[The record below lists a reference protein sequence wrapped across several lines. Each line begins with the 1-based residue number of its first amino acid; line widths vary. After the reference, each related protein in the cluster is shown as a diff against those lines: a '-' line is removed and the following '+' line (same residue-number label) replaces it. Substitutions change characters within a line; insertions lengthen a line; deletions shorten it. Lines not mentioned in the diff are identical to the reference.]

1 MEIRKIKNIIRII
14 ITFFLL
20 GAMVSIFWLT
30 WILKYQDAIVLPFYR
45 KGNWLVV
52 GIYGLMLYLFTQM
65 YGGYKIGTLRLTE
78 LFYSQL
84 LAIAFANVLTYFQI
98 SLIARWFAAVKPY
111 LIMSGVQMAAALL
124 LTFWANRLYFKIY
137 PPRRMLLIYGRD
149 RGWSIVR
156 KMNSRREKFDLSS
169 EVSIDFG
176 VETICGM
183 LSGYEGVL
191 LNDVPEPQRGQIVNY
206 CYKNNIRTYLV
217 PKVTDVLVANSD
229 NLHLFDTPLM
239 LLRNK
244 GIASESLALKR
255 LLDIMLSACT
265 LLLLSPV
272 MLITALAIKLC
283 DGGPVF
289 YRQERLTL
297 DGRIFNIYKFRSMRL
312 DAEEDGVA
320 RLATVHDERIT
331 PVGKWIRRW
340 RLDELPQLINVF
352 TGDMSLVGPRP
363 ERPEIAEE
371 YEKTM
376 PEFAYRLKVK
386 AGVTGYA
393 QILGCYSTTPYDK
406 LLLDLM
412 YIEGYSVLLDLKL
425 IFMTVK
431 VMFWPESSSGIED
444 GTRLPMEDEGKDI
457 PLS

>member
-1 MEIRKIKNIIRII
+1 MKNTIRALM
-14 ITFFLL
+14 TLCLL
-20 GAMVSIFWLT
+20 VAMVGIFWLA
-30 WILKYQDAIVLPFYR
+30 WIMIYQETIVLPFYR

-52 GIYGLMLYLFTQM
+52 GIYGLMLYMFTHM

-84 LAIAFANVLTYFQI
+84 LALIFANILTYFQI
-98 SLIARWFAAVKPY
+98 SLIARWFATIKPY
-111 LIMSGVQMAAALL
+111 LVMTAIQMALTML
-124 LTFWANRLYFKIY
+124 LTYWANRVYFRIY

-149 RGWSIVR
+149 RGHGIAR
-156 KMNSRREKFDLSS
+156 KINGRREKFDLST
-169 EVSIDFG
+169 EISIDRG
-176 VETICGM
+176 VETICA
-183 LSGYEGVL
+183 LLRDYEGVL
-191 LNDVPEPQRGQIVNY
+191 LNDVPEPQRGYIVNY

-217 PKVTDVLVANSD
+217 PKVTDVLLANSD

-244 GIASESLALKR
+244 GISSESLALKR
-255 LLDIMLSACT
+255 AMDILISGCGLLI
-265 LLLLSPV
+265 LSPF
-272 MLITALAIKLC
+272 MLLTAMAIKLG

-297 DGRIFNIYKFRSMRL
+297 DGRVFRIYKFRSMRV

-320 RLATVHDERIT
+320 RLATAHDERIT
-331 PVGKWIRRW
+331 PIGKWLRRW
-340 RLDELPQLINVF
+340 RLDELPQLLNVF
-352 TGDMSLVGPRP
+352 LGDMSMVGPRP
-363 ERPEIAEE
+363 ERPEIAAE
-371 YEKTM
+371 YERLM
-376 PEFAYRLKVK
+376 PEFSYRLKVK

-425 IFMTVK
+425 IFMTIK
-431 VMFWPESSSGIED
+431 VMFWPESSAGIED
-444 GTRLPMEDEGKDI
+444 GSRLPVDEGNDMS
-457 PLS
+457 LS